1 MRSARVVVLMS
12 SYNGERYIR
21 NQIDSI
27 CNQQGDF
34 VLDIIVRDDGSSDDT
49 INILEEY
56 ANQGKVRWYTG
67 QNLKPA
73 RSFIDLI
80 LNVCGYDYYAFSD
93 QDDFWYQDK
102 IQCAI
107 DWIKG
112 AKKPAIY
119 FSNAE
124 IADEKLNSLNK
135 VLYKKQPNTDFYTIS
150 CSAHVIGCTMVF
162 NEELARIIREKERP
176 TILTMHDTFMTK
188 VCTAV
193 NGDVYFDGKAHIKYR
208 QHGNNVVGF
217 DYRIHAKVKKRFDA
231 IFHKADVSIA
241 DVAEEIIRIY
251 GDLIPD
257 KNIKWLQGIVCYKNS
272 LFSRL
277 LLAVST
283 KTRYYSKNI
292 AVTNRLSILLGNL

>member
-135 VLYKKQPNTDFYTIS
+135 VLYKKQPNTEDRKS
-150 CSAHVIGCTMVF
+150 
-162 NEELARIIREKERP
+162 
-176 TILTMHDTFMTK
+176 
-188 VCTAV
+188 
-193 NGDVYFDGKAHIKYR
+193 
-208 QHGNNVVGF
+208 VV
-217 DYRIHAKVKKRFDA
+217 
-231 IFHKADVSIA
+231 
-241 DVAEEIIRIY
+241 
-251 GDLIPD
+251 
-257 KNIKWLQGIVCYKNS
+257 
-272 LFSRL
+272 
-277 LLAVST
+277 
-283 KTRYYSKNI
+283 
-292 AVTNRLSILLGNL
+292 